1 MLNNVVPRLEE
12 GFLHVLLAESHPVP
26 PDRVNEAAKR
36 VSKPP
41 RSSAPLSPSAA
52 ATPVA
57 SSPSSSPSSASLAVS
72 ALDRAPSFLPEPAV
86 WRLHAIAR
94 VAARAGL
101 SPSLR
106 RNYRTVRKAVLEESL
121 KQLAAGRFD
130 PRLVPT
136 LEWDELAARVD
147 LWKAYARRGVRVLLA
162 AERKLCERVFDTVED
177 SEQCFA
183 ETAKGSMGRLF
194 DFVEAFA
201 AGHKAPERLFAML
214 DIYETLQELQ
224 PDFNAVVCG
233 NGACRSVRNELS
245 VVLSYVGVA
254 VRGILADFE
263 RNIEQEDSRPPPAG
277 SVHGLTSYVVNYLG
291 LLFEY
296 SDTINKLY
304 SSSGNA
310 VVVPVP
316 KLLRLRSDEEE
327 EEEFEE
333 EEVQGEEEGEE
344 GGVVGEDGKRYWG
357 EPQEEYREVGRKIRG
372 ILKVLE
378 AKLLGKALTYRDAGL
393 AHFFMMN
400 NVQYIARKVKGCEL
414 RMLVGDDWIR
424 DRADTAQ
431 QQANEY
437 LKVAWN
443 RVVAPLREVPTTSFL
458 NPKGSLKEIFKQFSA
473 LFEEACRVQRTW
485 MVNPGP
491 LQQELHQAVRYRVL
505 SLLQKA
511 THTHEPDSHELHN
524 GS

>member
-1 MLNNVVPRLEE
+1 MRGDASPAAHAHTYTSPLETLESSVTVLGGWHPLPARQSASASPFQRAASTAGAGNAIWEASVVDVRAYLEAVERLFDLIDAANMPGAPPGMGGVRETAKAVLGSVVPRLEE
-12 GFLHVLLAESHPVP
+12 GFLQVLLAESHAVP
-26 PDRVNEAAKR
+26 PDRVNEAFRR

-41 RSSAPLSPSAA
+41 RSSAPLSPSAPSTPA
-52 ATPVA
+52 ASSEC
-57 SSPSSSPSSASLAVS
+57 SSPSSVSLSVS

-101 SPSLR
+101 SPALR

-136 LEWDELAARVD
+136 LEWEELASRVD

-183 ETAKGSMGRLF
+183 DTVKGSMGRLF

-201 AGHKAPERLFAML
+201 AGKKAPERLFAML
-214 DIYETLQELQ
+214 DIYETLQDLQ
-224 PDFNAVVCG
+224 PDFSAVVCG

-263 RNIEQEDSRPPPAG
+263 RNIEKEDSRPPPTG
-277 SVHGLTSYVVNYLG
+277 SVHGLTSYVVNYLC

-296 SDTINKLY
+296 RDTINKLY
-304 SSSGNA
+304 SSGGNA

-327 EEEFEE
+327 EEEFVE

-344 GGVVGEDGKRYWG
+344 GEWWG
-357 EPQEEYREVGRKIRG
+357 RMGCGTGASRWRS
-372 ILKVLE
+372 
-378 AKLLGKALTYRDAGL
+378 T
-393 AHFFMMN
+393 
-400 NVQYIARKVKGCEL
+400 ARWGA
-414 RMLVGDDWIR
+414 RS
-424 DRADTAQ
+424 RA
-431 QQANEY
+431 
-437 LKVAWN
+437 
-443 RVVAPLREVPTTSFL
+443 
-458 NPKGSLKEIFKQFSA
+458 FSR
-473 LFEEACRVQRTW
+473 CWRRSCW
-485 MVNPGP
+485 
-491 LQQELHQAVRYRVL
+491 
-505 SLLQKA
+505 
-511 THTHEPDSHELHN
+511 
-524 GS
+524 